1 MDKLEEIGERIKNK
15 REGLKITQ
23 KQLSDIV
30 SVSQESI
37 GKFETG
43 QRSPY
48 EHLGAIAEALHTSR
62 YFLLTGF
69 DDDNAGI
76 AAETGLSNEAISYL
90 RQAKSRLKALWGYKE
105 TEPINALLGTEQG
118 KRIIEEIWLYLH
130 TDFTRFSVR
139 TNKDADLEDVKEL
152 SIWVRSSEKDVYYM
166 STVPTEITS
175 SALSQAFLD
184 DITTKIKD
192 WKEDIVAKNNNIAP
206 RRGRK
211 KKGVD
216 NAPKE

>member
-1 MDKLEEIGERIKNK
+1 MDKLKEIGERIKEK
-15 REGLKITQ
+15 RERLKITQ
-23 KQLSDIV
+23 KQLGKIV
-30 SVSQESI
+30 GVSQELI

-48 EHLGAIAEALHTSR
+48 EYLGAIAEALHTSR

-118 KRIIEEIWLYLH
+118 QRIIDDIWLYLH
-130 TDFTRFSVR
+130 TDFSKVSVR
-139 TNKDADLEDVKEL
+139 TKEEADLDEVKEF
-152 SIWVRSSEKDVYYM
+152 SIWVQSPEKDEYFM

-192 WKEDIVAKNNNIAP
+192 WKEDITAENKNAP